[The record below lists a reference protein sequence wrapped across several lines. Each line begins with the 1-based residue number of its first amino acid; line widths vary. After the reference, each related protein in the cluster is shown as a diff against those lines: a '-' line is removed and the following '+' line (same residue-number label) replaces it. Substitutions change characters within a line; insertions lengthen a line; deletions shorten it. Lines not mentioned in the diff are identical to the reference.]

1 MLILDAFFILIGAG
15 ILSIG
20 IIYALRIIEILKDF
34 NMARPWIMLT
44 TLISFFFLGYIF
56 TALRFL
62 NIDLMPGLSQE
73 SLITAIFFFGAVF
86 VLVLA
91 VLNRNLIANIFGI
104 GLSDSK
110 AIKLFSE
117 YVQIPP
123 RQIIAMIKPEYL
135 VTCDVCGQPVKY
147 SIPDIVRAHPRL
159 ERGVIV
165 EKAMGGVN
173 YRFFIRH
180 YCGKQYR
187 EIPVRHDS
195 QFQYRSHG
203 PSRPV

>member
-1 MLILDAFFILIGAG
+1 MLIRNAIIVIVGAG

-20 IIYALRIIEILKDF
+20 LIYALSIINILRNF
-34 NMARPWIMLT
+34 NLARPWIMLT
-44 TLISFFFLGYIF
+44 TLISFFFIGYVL

-62 NIDLMPGLSQE
+62 NIDLMPGV
-73 SLITAIFFFGAVF
+73 SLENLVTAIFFFGAVF

-91 VLNRNLIANIFGI
+91 VLNRNLLANIFGI

-110 AIKLFSE
+110 ALELFSKH
-117 YVQIPP
+117 IDLPT
-123 RQIIAMIKPEYL
+123 RQVLPLIKPEYF
-135 VTCDVCGQPVKY
+135 VTCDICHQPVKY

-165 EKAMGGVN
+165 EKAMGGVY
-173 YRFFIRH
+173 YRFFVRH

-187 EIPVRHDS
+187 EIPVRHDN
-195 QFQYRSHG
+195 QFEYRSSG
-203 PSRPV
+203 PSRIV